1 MPAKQNKA
9 KKSSASKAS
18 KVSKVTPVVDT
29 QVVDTPVVDTPVVDT
44 PVVDTAAGNNV
55 TVAPQMLDYDSEFQA
70 LQSQLRDAMALVKS
84 AMSGLT
90 VLDRKVSRDKKVVD
104 KKMKVKVKRVKDP
117 NAPLS
122 GFQKP
127 LKVSPELHK
136 FLSLP
141 DTELIAR
148 TEVTKAINAY
158 CKKHGLQKEED
169 KRTINPDKVLTKLL
183 RIGKG
188 EELTFFN
195 LQKYLKPHYP
205 NKEGLF
211 T

>member
-90 VLDRKVSRDKKVVD
+90 VLERKVSRDKKVVD

>member
-18 KVSKVTPVVDT
+18 KVSKVAQVVDT
-29 QVVDTPVVDTPVVDT
+29 TVVDTPVVDTPVVDST
-44 PVVDTAAGNNV
+44 VGNNV
-55 TVAPQMLDYDSEFQA
+55 TVAPQMLDYDSEFRA

-90 VLDRKVSRDKKVVD
+90 VLERKVSRDKKVVD

-127 LKVSPELHK
+127 LVVSPELHK
-136 FLSLP
+136 FLGLP

>member
-90 VLDRKVSRDKKVVD
+90 VLERKVSRDKKVVD

-127 LKVSPELHK
+127 LVVSPELHK

>member
-1 MPAKQNKA
+1 MPAKQNKV
-9 KKSSASKAS
+9 KKSSGSKA
-18 KVSKVTPVVDT
+18 KVSKVTPVIV
-29 QVVDTPVVDTPVVDT
+29 PVVDTPVVDT
-44 PVVDTAAGNNV
+44 AGNNV

-90 VLDRKVSRDKKVVD
+90 VLERKVSRDKKVVD

-127 LKVSPELHK
+127 LVVSPELHK
-136 FLSLP
+136 FLGLP

>member
-1 MPAKQNKA
+1 MPAKQNKV
-9 KKSSASKAS
+9 KKSSGSKA
-18 KVSKVTPVVDT
+18 KVSKVTPVIVP
-29 QVVDTPVVDTPVVDT
+29 VVDTPVVDTPVVDT
-44 PVVDTAAGNNV
+44 PVVDTAGNNV
-55 TVAPQMLDYDSEFQA
+55 TVAPQMLDYDSEFRT

-90 VLDRKVSRDKKVVD
+90 VLERKVSRDKKVVD